1 MVTWTPSALVFYTKH
16 CQGVCCGKSIVL
28 EAENLVKSPV
38 NSEDKNSVKSKSSPS
53 SSKLSTCVQHFKKG
67 CVILGKL
74 PRKVFEKWLPTAVIK
89 PRFVWTILLGSLIVV
104 SVMIVFYYP
113 KLKLP
118 DKEQFQLFKSS
129 HIFERYD
136 LKYKR
141 YFGFEKAEQADLSYK
156 MPLRFIWGIQPVDQ
170 GSHLNPGERGKF
182 KWN

>member
-1 MVTWTPSALVFYTKH
+1 MVTWSPSALVFYTKH

-28 EAENLVKSPV
+28 EAEKITSP
-38 NSEDKNSVKSKSSPS
+38 NASCSEDKSLTTSKSSS
-53 SSKLSTCVQHFKKG
+53 LSCVQQLRRG
-67 CVILGKL
+67 CVTLGKL
-74 PRKVFEKWLPTAVIK
+74 PKNIFEKWLPTAVIR

-104 SVMIVFYYP
+104 SIMVVFYYP

-182 KWN
+182 K